1 MSGRYCFV
9 HYKFWEEHPVGD
21 DCLDVIDV
29 GNQTHPRERDYQGQ
43 AAAFLI
49 AAQAISVFA
58 TTSREAGRA
67 TDELTAVLGEEP
79 E

>member
-29 GNQTHPRERDYQGQ
+29 GNQTHPRRDYQGQ
-43 AAAFLI
+43 ASAFLI

-67 TDELTAVLGEEP
+67 ADELTAVLREEP